1 MMSTSIVLYLV
12 PTGYIITFNATEYEF
27 DISVHSSVGMVV
39 FEALLIV
46 ENITDFVIIEV
57 NFSGA
62 PLYSINEADTLAIFG
77 FFPTTN
83 PLLTITLTEN
93 LNSDDENVDYYFT
106 MHYSADTTTGV
117 EYANSVNV
125 ILHEIGK
132 STIVENFDG
141 FQNFNMLAL

>member
-1 MMSTSIVLYLV
+1 M
-12 PTGYIITFNATEYEF
+12 
-27 DISVHSSVGMVV
+27 HSSVGMVV

-77 FFPTTN
+77 FFPATN
-83 PLLTITLTEN
+83 PLLTITLTEI

-106 MHYSADTTTGV
+106 MHYSADTITGV
-117 EYANSVNV
+117 EYTNSVNV

-132 STIVENFDG
+132 STIVVTARKFWWLSK
-141 FQNFNMLAL
+141 F

>member
-1 MMSTSIVLYLV
+1 MSDVYLCCAVLV

-27 DISVHSSVGMVV
+27 DISVHSSVGTVV

-46 ENITDFVIIEV
+46 ENITNFVIIEV
-57 NFSGA
+57 NFSGS

-83 PLLTITLTEN
+83 PLLTITLTEI

-106 MHYSADTTTGV
+106 MHYSADTITGV
-117 EYANSVNV
+117 EYANSVNI

-132 STIVENFDG
+132 STIVVTARKF
-141 FQNFNMLAL
+141 

>member
-1 MMSTSIVLYLV
+1 MMFTSIVLYLV

-83 PLLTITLTEN
+83 PLLTITLNEI
-93 LNSDDENVDYYFT
+93 LNSDD
-106 MHYSADTTTGV
+106 
-117 EYANSVNV
+117 
-125 ILHEIGK
+125 
-132 STIVENFDG
+132 
-141 FQNFNMLAL
+141 